1 MSLTRLIILRSIIV
15 EAGSSLNGR
24 RMQAGLS
31 AFGIATGI
39 AAVVLLVAIVSGIH
53 RLALQQFTQAG
64 GNVVQVTAE
73 ADTSTRDPQGATLSL
88 YEEDADAVVR
98 ASPYFDGA
106 AVQNS
111 TQAVVRGVVVQSNM
125 FIMNNDTGRGI
136 VRPQARAYTA
146 SIRGYSDMGFE
157 LAGLSLATGRLP
169 SAAEFADGARV
180 AVLGPAA
187 AQQIFG
193 TEPPLGRTVIFGDW
207 PFVVVGVLEWIGEP
221 DGEFRSGQDR
231 MIYMPFRTVATTFRG
246 SSVAAGM
253 TLRMK
258 TAGTNQLAVADARGI
273 LTRRIARHGQTTGRI
288 EFTTAADRLAEMSL
302 IVNGLK
308 MAVALVGG
316 IGLFVGAVGV
326 TNVLLVSVRERTHEI
341 GVRRAIGARRGD
353 VFLGFLVEALAITL
367 GGGAVGLLGAWLLTL
382 VARFLPIPDGAE
394 PHISLITATTA
405 VSLLV
410 MVGIIAGVGPARRAA
425 AIFPAEAL
433 RADG

>member
-1 MSLTRLIILRSIIV
+1 MPLTRLIILRSIII

-53 RLALQQFTQAG
+53 RLALEQFTMAG
-64 GNVVQVTAE
+64 GNILQVSVE
-73 ADTSTRDPQGATLSL
+73 PDISTRDPQGAALSL
-88 YEEDADAVVR
+88 YEDDAEAIVR
-98 ASPYFDGA
+98 ASPYFDA
-106 AVQNS
+106 ASVSNS
-111 TQAVVRGVVVQSNM
+111 TSAVVRGVVVQGSV
-125 FIMNNDTGRGI
+125 FVMNQDTGRGS

-146 SIRGYSDMGFE
+146 QIRGVSEMGFALSGLT
-157 LAGLSLATGRLP
+157 LASGRLP
-169 SAAEFADGARV
+169 SADEYATGARV

-187 AQQIFG
+187 AQQIAG
-193 TEPPLGRTVIFGDW
+193 TESPIGRTVIFGDW
-207 PFVVVGVLEWIGEP
+207 PFVVVGVLDWIGEP
-221 DGEFRSGQDR
+221 TGEFRSGQDR
-231 MIYMPFRTVATTFRG
+231 LIYMPFRTVANTFRG
-246 SSVAAGM
+246 NAAASGLA
-253 TLRMK
+253 LRLT
-258 TAGTNQLAVADARGI
+258 TAGTNDLAVADARGI
-273 LTRRIARHGQTTGRI
+273 LTRRIARHGQTTGRV
-288 EFTTAADRLAEMSL
+288 EFTSAADRLAEMSL

-341 GVRRAIGARRGD
+341 GVRRAIGARKGD
-353 VFLGFLVEALAITL
+353 VFLGFLCEALAITL

-382 VARFLPIPDGAE
+382 IATFLPIPDGAE
-394 PHISLITATTA
+394 PHISFVTAATA

-410 MVGIIAGVGPARRAA
+410 VVGVIAGVGPARRAA

-433 RADG
+433 RAE

>member
-1 MSLTRLIILRSIIV
+1 MSLTRFIILRSIIV

-64 GNVVQVTAE
+64 GNVVQVIAE
-73 ADTSTRDPQGATLSL
+73 PDTTTRDPQGAALNL

-98 ASPYFDGA
+98 ASPYFDA
-106 AVQNS
+106 ASVQNG
-111 TQAVVRGVVVQSNM
+111 TQAVVRGVVVQGSA
-125 FIMNNDTGRGI
+125 FIMNNETGRGI
-136 VRPQARAYTA
+136 VRPQQRAYTA
-146 SIRGYSDMGFE
+146 QIRGYSDLGFD
-157 LAGLSLATGRLP
+157 LAGLKLASGRLP
-169 SAAEFADGARV
+169 SPAEFAEGARV

-193 TEPPLGRTVIFGDW
+193 TESPLGKNVILGEW

-221 DGEFRSGQDR
+221 EGEFRSGQDR
-231 MIYMPFRTVATTFRG
+231 LVYMPFRTVAATFRG
-246 SSVAAGM
+246 NPIASSM

-258 TAGTNQLAVADARGI
+258 TAGTNQAAVADARGI
-273 LTRRIARHGQTTGRI
+273 LQRRVARHGQTTGRI
-288 EFTTAADRLAEMSL
+288 EFTTAADRLAEMNL

-382 VARFLPIPDGAE
+382 VAAFLPIPDGAE
-394 PHISLITATTA
+394 PHISLVTAATA

-410 MVGIIAGVGPARRAA
+410 TVGIIAGVGPARRAA